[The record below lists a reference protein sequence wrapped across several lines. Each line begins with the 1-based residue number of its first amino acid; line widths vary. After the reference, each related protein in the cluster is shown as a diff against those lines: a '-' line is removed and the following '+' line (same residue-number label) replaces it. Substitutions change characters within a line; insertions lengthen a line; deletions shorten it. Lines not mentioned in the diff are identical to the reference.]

1 MGKKTRKKIMAGI
14 LCLIILLLTGCSGKK
29 EESDTRSSLQ
39 SGEQTEEAAGENTEQ
54 TEEAAGENTEKTE
67 DVTGEDGSR
76 SNEKELRQ
84 AAAPQFIPNSI
95 RSVSLKKDGQ
105 EFLHISKEPAEY
117 KMSFDYW
124 EILNPYDENAT
135 MDTEVMFEMFEEL
148 CSLRFTETVTTE
160 EGMDTGIQDSDMGIT
175 VEYVDTT
182 DDSQAKSVNS
192 ADTRAEIILG
202 KEDGNGG
209 RYAVTSNNKDEVFVL
224 PEETLRMIYARKPF
238 DYILKIPVLIS
249 ADTVEAVELSADGEK
264 YEIGLDTAKD
274 SYRFGKK
281 KVKKEEFAALYQAL
295 SEIKLVSEMEQEEN
309 GGKEDP
315 RLSVIY
321 RRNTGDA
328 PDVRVS
334 YYFYDA
340 EFDSVEID
348 GKERFLVR
356 KEEVETVIE
365 QIKKLF

>member
-54 TEEAAGENTEKTE
+54 TEEAA
-67 DVTGEDGSR
+67 GEDGSR

-224 PEETLRMIYARKPF
+224 PE
-238 DYILKIPVLIS
+238 VIS

-321 RRNTGDA
+321 RRKTGDA